1 MNYDKSKTDF
11 NYYSLTTNIFAIQ
24 TNKSTNKRNMK
35 KIKKENK
42 KFDLDKMEVA
52 KLKNLRVI
60 VGGNVAPTNPTDT
73 VDTDA
78 RTF

>member
-1 MNYDKSKTDF
+1 
-11 NYYSLTTNIFAIQ
+11 
-24 TNKSTNKRNMK
+24 MK